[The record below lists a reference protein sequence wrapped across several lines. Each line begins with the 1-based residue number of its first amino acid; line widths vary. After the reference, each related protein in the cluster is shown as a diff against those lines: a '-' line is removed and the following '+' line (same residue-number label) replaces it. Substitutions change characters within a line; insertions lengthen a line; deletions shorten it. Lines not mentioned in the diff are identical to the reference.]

1 MRSKWVP
8 KGDAPSDFSGSR
20 SVLLRNYTLDEN
32 NNDRVDDDGDV
43 WYEATVYREMKPPLE
58 AFPGGV
64 LVALLQEGLYRSREE
79 CRLASPL
86 WQAPYPVLILGSRL
100 DWLTMT

>member
-43 WYEATVYREMKPPLE
+43 WSQMQRTSADLSDERTL
-58 AFPGGV
+58 V
-64 LVALLQEGLYRSREE
+64 LKQHGERDF
-79 CRLASPL
+79 
-86 WQAPYPVLILGSRL
+86 QAKQ
-100 DWLTMT
+100 